1 MNIAKRSRLAVSAAL
16 VVAGAGIAAHVASSS
31 GQSSNEAVAVLRPL
45 DGATL
50 PPGVLTAARA
60 SARAANIPPAA
71 IDEAGVSAAGSPFR
85 STLIAR
91 RRGEML
97 LAFAAPD
104 LVTSFRP
111 VASAL
116 RGHRM
121 LVLEGTGGTASSL
134 REVGL
139 SIVVERSIA
148 RVEVVDVDGGTVQL
162 ALTKS
167 GRSLR
172 LGLGQRNRARRLPE
186 DRPRL
191 QRRRDHGRRAFRRSK
206 AGALLSRHGACFP
219 PRWQAPCGS
228 ARGQRCRG

>member
-45 DGATL
+45 DRATL
-50 PPGVLTAARA
+50 PPGVPTAARA

-121 LVLEGTGGTASSL
+121 LVLEGTDGTASSL

-162 ALTKS
+162 ALTKWPGAPYAS
-167 GRSLR
+167 ASVSATVPGDF
-172 LGLGQRNRARRLPE
+172 PKIV
-186 DRPRL
+186 
-191 QRRRDHGRRAFRRSK
+191 RAFNA
-206 AGALLSRHGACFP
+206 AGTMVAVHSVDLRPAHF
-219 PRWQAPCGS
+219 
-228 ARGQRCRG
+228 